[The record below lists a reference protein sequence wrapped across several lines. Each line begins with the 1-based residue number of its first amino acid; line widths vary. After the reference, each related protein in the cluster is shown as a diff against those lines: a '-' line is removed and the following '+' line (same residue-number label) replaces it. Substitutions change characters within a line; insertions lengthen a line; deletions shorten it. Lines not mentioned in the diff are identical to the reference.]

1 MTFLKK
7 IILLFLALKQTELA
21 HFRGGRMS
29 WSPLNF
35 YNNNSVVE
43 VQITSN
49 FYYQYGTYTCNTPS
63 DIAAGNIVG
72 DGYLIKSL
80 NGPSWSISADVFCN
94 SYNIPFQWQ
103 SGNRTQKVNVT
114 AAYPIT
120 ASFSSL

>member
-1 MTFLKK
+1 MTFLKI
-7 IILLFLALKQTELA
+7 IILFFLALKQAELS
-21 HFRGGRMS
+21 HFRGGHMS

-35 YNNNSVVE
+35 FDNNSIVE
-43 VQITSN
+43 IQITTN
-49 FYYQYGTYTCNTPS
+49 FYYRYSVFNCNTPL
-63 DIAAGNIVG
+63 DIAAGNLVG

-120 ASFSSL
+120 ASFSGW